1 MPNPLP
7 NSQAPQ
13 NLDDFDHGTL
23 AILSMGNG
31 YARPAPR
38 STGESKVGNFG
49 RRLFHKVDRI
59 QAAGQNDREGAH
71 PQANRIVER
80 ANKSFMKGIKTRLGR
95 ERKGWM
101 DELPNVMCAHRT
113 SLKTSNGETPYS
125 LMFKSEVGEFVYQ
138 KNEAS
143 RVENLGKLGPKREG
157 PYLVVEVYQNGSYKL
172 CTMDDREVSRVCEQS
187 SQSP

>member
-59 QAAGQNDREGAH
+59 QAAGQNDREG
-71 PQANRIVER
+71 
-80 ANKSFMKGIKTRLGR
+80 
-95 ERKGWM
+95 
-101 DELPNVMCAHRT
+101 
-113 SLKTSNGETPYS
+113 
-125 LMFKSEVGEFVYQ
+125 GEFVYQ